1 MNNPLAI
8 FRNLRELYRRYLDS
22 PLAIRYDSLREER
35 RALLFDQD
43 RRLWREPL
51 IDPVPTYP
59 LCGDGFTQ
67 VMHELLD
74 ALWGQELATELAEF
88 VEPSLFT
95 DARTGQRWQPF
106 AHQ

>member
-1 MNNPLAI
+1 MNNPIAI

-51 IDPVPTYP
+51 IEPVPAYP
-59 LCGDGFTQ
+59 LCGVEFTP
-67 VMHELLD
+67 VMHELLG
-74 ALWGQELATELAEF
+74 ASWGHEIAEDVGGF
-88 VEPSLFT
+88 LDPSLFT
-95 DARTGQRWQPF
+95 DHGTGERWQPF